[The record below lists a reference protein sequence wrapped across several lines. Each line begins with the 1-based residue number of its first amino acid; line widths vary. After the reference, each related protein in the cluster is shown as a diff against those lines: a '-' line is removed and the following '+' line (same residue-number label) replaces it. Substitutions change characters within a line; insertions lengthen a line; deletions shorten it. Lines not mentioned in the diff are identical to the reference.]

1 MRTLAELTALI
12 RRWLVR
18 DRTARKRPIGS
29 ERPAWL
35 VEAERLQ
42 GIREIPGSES
52 SPDIMAWAARQ
63 APWIRA
69 IYTADE
75 VPWCGLF
82 AAHCVSTAGLPLPK
96 NPLSALAWADWGIPL
111 RRPSL
116 GAVAVFRRAGGGHV
130 GFIVAESPEGD
141 LHVLGGNQ
149 SDRVSTAR
157 FSRERLVGM
166 RWPEGVPTVRT
177 ALPVL
182 ERGVALSTK
191 EA

>member
-12 RRWLVR
+12 RRWLGR
-18 DRTARKRPIGS
+18 DPAAREIAIRS

-35 VEAERLQ
+35 LEAERLQ

-69 IYTADE
+69 IYNADE

-82 AAHCVSTAGLPLPK
+82 AAHCVSTAGLSVPET
-96 NPLSALAWADWGIPL
+96 PLSALAWADWGTPL
-111 RRPSL
+111 RRPVL

-130 GFIVAESPEGD
+130 GFIVAESRAGD

-157 FSRERLVGM
+157 FSRERLVAV
-166 RWPEGVPTVRT
+166 RWPEGIPMVRT

-182 ERGVALSTK
+182 ERGIALSTK